1 MNLEGFTV
9 ILIFSLKIV
18 RFRQFCKNMNL
29 EGKKSKYVTWN
40 PSKFIPLRFRTFC
53 IMHIEKLK
61 KILAFGVRKNGFYH
75 VCSYYIFGIC
85 RLPLLNPRD
94 RPCKNIHFHYF
105 PLNIIIEKFRTRLKI
120 DPIKLIKFFLQ
131 YISNVFLHLL
141 NIYPILSVNLPM
153 AIIYKFCKN

>member
-18 RFRQFCKNMNL
+18 RFRQFCKNMNF

-61 KILAFGVRKNGFYH
+61 KNTCFRCPQKTVFTMSAAITYLVF
-75 VCSYYIFGIC
+75 
-85 RLPLLNPRD
+85 LPLLNPRD
-94 RPCKNIHFHYF
+94 RQCKNIHFHYF

-120 DPIKLIKFFLQ
+120 DPVFYKFFLQ